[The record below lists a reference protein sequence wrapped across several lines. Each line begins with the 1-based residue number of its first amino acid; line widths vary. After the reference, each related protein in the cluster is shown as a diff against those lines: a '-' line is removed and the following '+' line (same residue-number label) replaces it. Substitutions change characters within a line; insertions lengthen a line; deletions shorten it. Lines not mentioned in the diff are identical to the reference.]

1 MRTLRREAMRP
12 PLIWSR
18 WGSGCCGGSIPSRV
32 QHDVQ
37 VQVFRD
43 SEQSL
48 QHQHRWWS
56 PGRCRV
62 RQRRAPWG
70 GWAGPRR
77 LPSIWTWLWG
87 SDLQGT
93 GSVCCSLL
101 RVLSVSKECL
111 EMSHRSKY
119 TWASGWQTSTDGSPG
134 QWDSGK
140 GSGDLGFRIESL
152 APLFPL
158 GPERSRRSDD
168 TEGRRTCPPIL
179 HSTTAPDTWALEMDR
194 HLESLFSWIIISKPQ
209 PNSSEVSAFKLFLY
223 YKSTFYLFSIL
234 QHWNLREDISF
245 QTIIKHDML
254 LMTDLG
260 TKKKEHE

>member
-1 MRTLRREAMRP
+1 
-12 PLIWSR
+12 
-18 WGSGCCGGSIPSRV
+18 
-32 QHDVQ
+32 
-37 VQVFRD
+37 
-43 SEQSL
+43 
-48 QHQHRWWS
+48 
-56 PGRCRV
+56 
-62 RQRRAPWG
+62 
-70 GWAGPRR
+70 
-77 LPSIWTWLWG
+77 
-87 SDLQGT
+87 
-93 GSVCCSLL
+93 
-101 RVLSVSKECL
+101 
-111 EMSHRSKY
+111 MSHRSKY

-152 APLFPL
+152 GPLFPL

-254 LMTDLG
+254 LQEQRG
-260 TKKKEHE
+260 WKRGGRWVSWQSNVSAFEHAL